1 MEDIGTLYKVRVGFH
16 DEGDVDWYQSYLQAP
31 TWFIEQVTRI
41 LIFNSLPA
49 SGKFCRLLIIFA
61 NNLDPDQDQ
70 QNVTPDPNPN
80 CLTL

>member
-41 LIFNSLPA
+41 LTLTVLPKIY
-49 SGKFCRLLIIFA
+49 SSRHF
-61 NNLDPDQDQ
+61 
-70 QNVTPDPNPN
+70 
-80 CLTL
+80 

>member
-41 LIFNSLPA
+41 LTVTELPKICSSRHFQSL
-49 SGKFCRLLIIFA
+49 SLCEIVDI
-61 NNLDPDQDQ
+61 
-70 QNVTPDPNPN
+70 
-80 CLTL
+80 